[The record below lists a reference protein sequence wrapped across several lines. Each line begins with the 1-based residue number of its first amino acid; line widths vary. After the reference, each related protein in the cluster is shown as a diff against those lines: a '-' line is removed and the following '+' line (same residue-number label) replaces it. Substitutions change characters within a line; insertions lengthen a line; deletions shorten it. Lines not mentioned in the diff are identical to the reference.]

1 LKKSNIN
8 VDLISALRTEC
19 VEHRF
24 LYFKFFGKDVENDA
38 ENDAKTLK
46 TYFFWVFLNLLK
58 WSKNIR

>member
-1 LKKSNIN
+1 LNFSKNRNIN

-38 ENDAKTLK
+38 KTLK
-46 TYFFWVFLNLLK
+46 TFFLGFFK
-58 WSKNIR
+58 SFKME

>member
-46 TYFFWVFLNLLK
+46 TYCFLGFFKSFK
-58 WSKNIR
+58 ME

>member
-1 LKKSNIN
+1 LNFSKKRNIN

-38 ENDAKTLK
+38 KTLK
-46 TYFFWVFLNLLK
+46 TFFLGFFK
-58 WSKNIR
+58 SFKME

>member
-8 VDLISALRTEC
+8 VDLISTLTTEC

-24 LYFKFFGKDVENDA
+24 LYFKFFGKDIENDA
-38 ENDAKTLK
+38 NTLK
-46 TYFFWVFLNLLK
+46 TYFFGFFLNLLK

>member
-46 TYFFWVFLNLLK
+46 TYFFWVF
-58 WSKNIR
+58 